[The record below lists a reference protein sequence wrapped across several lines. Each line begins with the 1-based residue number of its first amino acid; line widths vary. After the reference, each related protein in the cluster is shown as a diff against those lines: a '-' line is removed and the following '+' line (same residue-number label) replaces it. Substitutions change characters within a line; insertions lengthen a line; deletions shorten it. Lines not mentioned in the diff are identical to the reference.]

1 MVYHMEKIKAEQ
13 IFYIPEKPANK
24 FYVITD
30 NAKAY
35 RVELCEQ
42 KRDRIPGFLPRDEIV
57 IKIVECTI
65 EEAGAFA
72 GANFI
77 TANGIDFQ
85 TGYMKRD
92 EFLSK
97 YDQYFDKNLVF
108 KVPDSE
114 GTPCEWAIFKL
125 KMQDGEKSFTGSF
138 VDEYGE
144 FIEETK
150 ISEADNF
157 VVKPQYID
165 NLYTTENITRCITRI
180 SALSDY
186 YKLDVNCF
194 LLVRL
199 NYVKGVTFA
208 HIFDYNR
215 GVDPAE

>member
-1 MVYHMEKIKAEQ
+1 MVFHMEKIKAEQ

-42 KRDRIPGFLPRDEIV
+42 KRDRIPGFCPRDEIA

-72 GANFI
+72 GTNFI
-77 TANGIDFQ
+77 AANGIDFQ
-85 TGYMKRD
+85 TGYMKKD

-97 YDQYFDKNLVF
+97 YDQYFDKSLVF

-125 KMQDGEKSFTGSF
+125 RFQDGEKSFTGSF
-138 VDEYGE
+138 VNEYGE

-150 ISEADNF
+150 ISEDENF

-165 NLYTTENITRCITRI
+165 NLYTTENITRCMTRI
-180 SALSDY
+180 IALSDY

-194 LLVRL
+194 RLVRL

-208 HIFDYNR
+208 HVFDYNR